1 MMLMLSPLIVSSH
14 PFRYV
19 VCKGLRPNIQDV
31 LEHMFNANVRIN
43 KMKNQDIDDVME
55 VGRSLNLLLHT
66 FNSSTC
72 SPLVNGEFMEMFSRG
87 RQI

>member
-1 MMLMLSPLIVSSH
+1 MMFMLSRLIVSSH

-66 FNSSTC
+66 FNSTTC

-87 RQI
+87 C

>member
-1 MMLMLSPLIVSSH
+1 MMFMLSRLIVSSH
-14 PFRYV
+14 TFRYV

-31 LEHMFNANVRIN
+31 LEHMFNTNVRIN

-87 RQI
+87 R